1 MKVIAENRQARFNYF
16 LHDTFE
22 AGLSLQGWEVKSA
35 RAGNVTITESFIHL
49 ELDSGKIWLKNAYFA
64 PYQNGVVAEQDTR
77 RNRQLL
83 LHKAEIVKIAKAI
96 NVKGSTCVPL
106 KVYWTN
112 CGLLK
117 ISIAVAT
124 GKNVVD
130 KKQTIKERDLA
141 REAARL
147 IAGRKR
153 HESL

>member
-35 RAGNVTITESFIHL
+35 RAGNVTITESFIQL
-49 ELDSGKIWLKNAYFA
+49 ELATGKIWLKNAYFA

-83 LHKAEIVKIAKAI
+83 LHRAEMAKIAKAI
-96 NVKGSTCVPL
+96 TLKGNTCVPL
-106 KVYWTN
+106 KIYWTEG
-112 CGLLK
+112 GLLK
-117 ISIAVAT
+117 ISIAIAT
-124 GKNVVD
+124 GKNVID

-141 REAARL
+141 REAARTL
-147 IAGRKR
+147 AGRK
-153 HESL
+153 